1 MGNTRLYGRSYCV
14 RGQIQALI
22 SEYLKYQTGDKK
34 VDDSVGTLTISVGT
48 LTIHE
53 NNIFEMTKNF

>member
-1 MGNTRLYGRSYCV
+1 MGNTRIYGRSYCV

-34 VDDSVGTLTISVGT
+34 VDDLVGS

-53 NNIFEMTKNF
+53 DDIFEMTKNF